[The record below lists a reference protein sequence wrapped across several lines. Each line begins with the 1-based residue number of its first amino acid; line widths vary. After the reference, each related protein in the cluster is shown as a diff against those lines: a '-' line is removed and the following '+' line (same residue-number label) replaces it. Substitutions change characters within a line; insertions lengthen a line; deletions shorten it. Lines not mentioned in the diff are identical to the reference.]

1 MDINLMITSFPKLL
15 DATVVTV
22 KLLSLSLFFGLFIG
36 LLFAILR
43 LSKNK
48 IINKFAYGY
57 SYVFRGTPLLVQIF
71 IIYFGLGNIEYFRS
85 TFLWVVFKEPY
96 WCAIIAFALN
106 TGAYTSEILRSAFQT
121 IKPGF
126 IEAGKSLGISNKII
140 FYKIQIPIAIRQ
152 SLPAYGNE
160 IILMMKGTSL
170 ASTVTL
176 MDFDLMINSL
186 PKLLGAT
193 VVTLKLLSASLFFG
207 LFIGLLFAVLRLNKN
222 KIINKFAYTY
232 SYVFRGTPLLVQIFI
247 IYFGLGQIEYFRS
260 TFLWVVFKEPYWCAI
275 IAFAL
280 NTGAYT
286 SEILRSAFQT
296 IKPGL
301 IEAGKSLGISNKII
315 FYKIQIPIAIRQS
328 LPAYGNEI
336 ILMMKGTSLAS
347 TVTLMDLTGVAK
359 YIISTT
365 FKPIE
370 VFIVAGGI
378 YLFMTFIIHNV
389 IKFLEKKYSF
399 N

>member
-1 MDINLMITSFPKLL
+1 MDLELMINSFPKLL
-15 DATVVTV
+15 SAAVITL
-22 KLLSLSLFFGLFIG
+22 KLLSVSLIIGLFIG
-36 LLFAILR
+36 LFFAILR
-43 LSKNK
+43 INKN
-48 IINKFAYGY
+48 IFISKFAYGY

-71 IIYFGLGNIEYFRS
+71 IIYFGLGQIEYLRS
-85 TFLWVVFKEPY
+85 TVLWVILKEPY

-121 IKPGF
+121 IKPGI
-126 IEAGKSLGISNKII
+126 IEAGKSLGISNKVI

-170 ASTVTL
+170 ASTVT
-176 MDFDLMINSL
+176 I
-186 PKLLGAT
+186 
-193 VVTLKLLSASLFFG
+193 
-207 LFIGLLFAVLRLNKN
+207 
-222 KIINKFAYTY
+222 
-232 SYVFRGTPLLVQIFI
+232 
-247 IYFGLGQIEYFRS
+247 
-260 TFLWVVFKEPYWCAI
+260 
-275 IAFAL
+275 
-280 NTGAYT
+280 
-286 SEILRSAFQT
+286 
-296 IKPGL
+296 
-301 IEAGKSLGISNKII
+301 
-315 FYKIQIPIAIRQS
+315 
-328 LPAYGNEI
+328 
-336 ILMMKGTSLAS
+336 
-347 TVTLMDLTGVAK
+347 MDLTGVAK

>member
-1 MDINLMITSFPKLL
+1 MDFELMVNSFPKLL
-15 DATVVTV
+15 NATLITL
-22 KLLSLSLFFGLFIG
+22 KLLSVSLIIGWFIG
-36 LLFAILR
+36 LFFAILR
-43 LSKNK
+43 LNKNVF
-48 IINKFAYGY
+48 INRFAYGY
-57 SYVFRGTPLLVQIF
+57 SYI
-71 IIYFGLGNIEYFRS
+71 
-85 TFLWVVFKEPY
+85 
-96 WCAIIAFALN
+96 
-106 TGAYTSEILRSAFQT
+106 
-121 IKPGF
+121 
-126 IEAGKSLGISNKII
+126 
-140 FYKIQIPIAIRQ
+140 
-152 SLPAYGNE
+152 
-160 IILMMKGTSL
+160 
-170 ASTVTL
+170 
-176 MDFDLMINSL
+176 
-186 PKLLGAT
+186 
-193 VVTLKLLSASLFFG
+193 
-207 LFIGLLFAVLRLNKN
+207 
-222 KIINKFAYTY
+222 
-232 SYVFRGTPLLVQIFI
+232 FRGTPLLVQIFI
-247 IYFGLGQIEYFRS
+247 IYFGLGQIEYLRS
-260 TFLWVVFKEPYWCAI
+260 TILWVILKEPYWCAI

-378 YLFMTFIIHNV
+378 YLFMTFVIHNFV
-389 IKFLEKKYSF
+389 KFLEKKYSF
-399 N
+399 NS